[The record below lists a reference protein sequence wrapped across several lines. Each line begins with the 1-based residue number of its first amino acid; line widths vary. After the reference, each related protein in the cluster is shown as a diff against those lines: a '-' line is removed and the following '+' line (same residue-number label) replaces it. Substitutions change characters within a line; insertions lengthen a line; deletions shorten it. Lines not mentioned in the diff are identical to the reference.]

1 MEAVQPLK
9 IFIGYDHRQPIS
21 LNVLQQSIYA
31 RSSKPVSITPLV
43 LKQLPLKRTG
53 LTPFT
58 YSRFLAP
65 YLCGFKGWSL
75 FLDLDMIVLDDIAK
89 LFDLADDKYDVMV
102 VKNEKRFEWASVML
116 FNNARCSKLVPKY
129 IEEAER
135 LHCISWVEDE
145 AKIGELPSHWN
156 HLVGYDKPR
165 TEASLIH
172 YTQGVPCFPET
183 QDCEHAQ
190 AWMDEHRM
198 MNSASTWKELMGSS
212 VHAAKYN
219 GQIVPKFKVEQ
230 LQREAFERQQREQAD
245 GERHQ
250 TGTAGATG

>member
-1 MEAVQPLK
+1 MEALTPLK

-75 FLDLDMIVLDDIAK
+75 FLDLDMIVTDDIAK
-89 LFDLADDKYDVMV
+89 LFDYADDKYDVMV

-116 FNNARCSKLVPKY
+116 FNNARCQKLVPKY

-135 LHCISWVEDE
+135 LHCISWVEEE
-145 AKIGELPSHWN
+145 ARIGELPSHWN
-156 HLVGYDKPR
+156 HLVGYDAPR
-165 TEASLIH
+165 NDASLIH
-172 YTQGVPCFPET
+172 YTQGVPCFKET
-183 QDCEHAQ
+183 EDSEHAQ
-190 AWMDEHRM
+190 VWLDEHRM
-198 MNSASTWKELMGSS
+198 MNSAATWKELMGSS
-212 VHAAKYN
+212 VHAAKHK
-219 GQIVPKFKVEQ
+219 GVLMPKYKLARMLEEQKVE
-230 LQREAFERQQREQAD
+230 
-245 GERHQ
+245 HQ
-250 TGTAGATG
+250 SQKSAGAAG